1 MELST
6 KMLLDIPERDESI
19 EEMLMGDEVIDHHN
33 QLKHSARHC
42 SVSQCLD
49 GNPVNKDLS
58 IH

>member
-6 KMLLDIPERDESI
+6 KMLLDMPERDASI

-42 SVSQCLD
+42 SVVQCLD
-49 GNPVNKDLS
+49 RNPINKDLS

>member
-6 KMLLDIPERDESI
+6 KMLLDIPEIDESI
-19 EEMLMGDEVIDHHN
+19 EEMLMGDEVVDQHN
-33 QLKHSARHC
+33 LLKHSARNC
-42 SVSQCLD
+42 SVVHCLD

>member
-6 KMLLDIPERDESI
+6 KMLLDIPDIDESI
-19 EEMLMGDEVIDHHN
+19 EEMLMGDEGIDHHN

-42 SVSQCLD
+42 SVVQCLD
-49 GNPVNKDLS
+49 EAPVNKDLW